1 MVQYSERATLQQL
14 STKYCALHFKHLT
27 VANMSDVRSKWWR
40 GQRRRG
46 GEAGGGSLAVS
57 AQSVSSRDQCDHSRY
72 WPGVI
77 LLKTE
82 LFSYLTI
89 HKQGDI

>member
-1 MVQYSERATLQQL
+1 M
-14 STKYCALHFKHLT
+14 F
-27 VANMSDVRSKWWR
+27 VASGGED
-40 GQRRRG
+40 RG
-46 GEAGGGSLAVS
+46 GGVVRLAGAVS
-57 AQSVSSRDQCDHSRY
+57 QSPAQSVSSLTSVTTDAMG
-72 WPGVI
+72 PGSSVI